1 MMILTKNE
9 KEIMDLLWTMER
21 PLTRMEIIEFS
32 VNKSWKSS
40 SIHILLNQLLEK
52 DAIKVEGYVRTGK
65 NFGRTYTFNLT
76 EQQYQVNMFK
86 SGVVYERGTE
96 EAVAEFIRTLLEGE
110 VLSSAVAEN
119 IKFAVDAQVQK

>member
-21 PLTRMEIIEFS
+21 PLTRMGIIEFS

-52 DAIKVEGYVRTGK
+52 EAIKVEGYVRTGK

-86 SGVVYERGTE
+86 SGVVYERATE
-96 EAVAEFIRTLLEGE
+96 DAVAEFIKTLLEGE

-119 IKFAVDAQVQK
+119 IKSAVDAQVRK